1 MATILAPNK
10 SHNGISAGV
19 RFTAGV
25 GETDNPAALAYFGK
39 AGYTILP
46 QGAVL
51 PEPEPEPIKVPDE
64 EVLHRPNGEPYS
76 LAADGS
82 IRSPFA
88 PGPPPAPVPVKP
100 LERMNKAELQAIA
113 SAAGLD
119 TEGTNRELV
128 ARIRA
133 ARKD

>member
-25 GETDNPAALAYFGK
+25 GHTDRPAPLAYFRK

-46 QGAVL
+46 DGAAL
-51 PEPEPEPIKVPDE
+51 PEPEPVAKVPVE
-64 EVLHRPNGEPYS
+64 KVLHRMNGKAYS
-76 LAADGS
+76 LGADGS

-88 PGPPPAPVPVKP
+88 PGEQIAEVHAGEVILPALKPV
-100 LERMNKAELQAIA
+100 
-113 SAAGLD
+113 SAPQGS
-119 TEGTNRELV
+119 
-128 ARIRA
+128 
-133 ARKD
+133 ARKATRRSGRR